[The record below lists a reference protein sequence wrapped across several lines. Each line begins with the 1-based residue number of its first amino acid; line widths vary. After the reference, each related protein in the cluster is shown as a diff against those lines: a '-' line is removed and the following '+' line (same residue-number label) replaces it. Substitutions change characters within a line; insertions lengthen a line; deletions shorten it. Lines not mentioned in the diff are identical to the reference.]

1 MIKRKQ
7 RLSLTEREAAYL
19 ERHAALEARREALR
33 ANKEMAK
40 VDRAQRLAEL
50 AVEFADFETELDQWR
65 NVRAMEEAQERA
77 TEAGTYA
84 EDVVAETSDA

>member
-19 ERHAALEARREALR
+19 ERLAALEARREALR
-33 ANKEMAK
+33 ANKDMAK
-40 VDRAQRLAEL
+40 ADLAQLLAEW
-50 AVEFADFETELDQWR
+50 AVEHAVFVTEWAPWR
-65 NVRAMEEAQERA
+65 SVLAMEEAQKWA
-77 TEAGTYA
+77 TEAGIEA